1 MEATIGIAL
10 VIVSLALMLVIS
22 RTVIA
27 NTPKALV
34 PATPVR
40 LRRMTIRQGRVRVPG
55 AASSRGWSP
64 PTT

>member
-27 NTPKALV
+27 NTPKA
-34 PATPVR
+34 
-40 LRRMTIRQGRVRVPG
+40 
-55 AASSRGWSP
+55 
-64 PTT
+64 